1 MTSLPVKNIGA
12 VMNEASSGAAMA
24 TQSANSMSFESVWN
38 NRTERISSS
47 EPVTEGARL
56 VQKENDMVRNSLKSK
71 DSYKSVVSKEE
82 AVQESNPDELKNM
95 TPEEWDRV
103 MEVLGAAAV
112 EMVQQLADAFGIT
125 VEEVQNLMNEL
136 GMEPLDVLQQETL
149 GQLILATGGETD
161 TTSLLTNE
169 ELYQKYQALMGQL
182 NGLLENVG
190 EAVQLDVE
198 QPDIQQLVQI
208 AADNTRNNTP
218 FIEVTVDEEMKR
230 PEETETVLPDDSTY
244 DMAIEHTGS
253 RVENTDGT
261 EQADNQMQ
269 NQNGNQS
276 LEQGKEAGNPRSGV
290 AEGRGT
296 GEPLVLQNLRAESF
310 EPQLQQLTQTTS
322 AWDADT
328 LDIMKQIMD
337 YMKIQVKPDMSDL
350 EMQLH
355 PENLGTLQVH
365 VASKGG
371 AVTAQFVTQNET
383 VKAALEGQM
392 IQLKESFAE
401 QGVKVDAIEVTV
413 QTHQFE
419 QNLEQGR
426 GRQQNE
432 PERRTRTRRIQLDE
446 TFTMEDFNAMDGE
459 EQLAAEMM
467 EANGNTVDYT
477 A

>member
-12 VMNEASSGAAMA
+12 VMNEASSGATMA

-47 EPVTEGARL
+47 EPVTEGARS